1 MLISQ
6 NRKQL
11 VLNSALELGED
22 LTVEKKGK
30 GRKFV
35 SRFIEAGVAHYQE
48 FGDILITKETLDK
61 FINTMVG
68 CPLIINHKEI
78 TDKNA
83 DKERVGVI
91 SNVWFNDNDGWYYCD
106 GIIWDLQAI
115 DLVKNQGW
123 SVSCTY
129 DFVSDNLEKTH
140 NGKKISMEFIDGEF
154 LHLALVNNPR
164 YERANIVINS
174 KDQVENEKWITI
186 KPHGDDS
193 DDYRRLKL
201 EDGETPKEAIERV
214 YKKEDKTEKK
224 ETTKDKVEE
233 QKYKVSKDYK
243 DNVSHYGKDEH
254 RKEII
259 SLHKNLT
266 ENKNISEGR
275 KTEDFAKLKYHLNQ
289 YNKYADTSNVNFL
302 GDDRTKEELKVKEI
316 EKWSNKETKEV
327 KKEKEEAKKDE
338 PTHPFGDDVE
348 HRHSDTG
355 FLYSTKGTNYYTKG
369 NKDVEVEEFG
379 DEGGRYRVKLKENGR
394 TKDIKVYTTKKGMEK
409 KVSEFLGGGE
419 NKETKALSEKT
430 NLEEKEN
437 TYKDVLKKY
446 NEADK
451 KRWARDITNKE
462 YHQAWQDYDKYK
474 KELTKARREYAESI
488 MSNFEEQDNS
498 AYTDKQ
504 NARRERFEELAD
516 KNAKLSEGAHQKSRD
531 MMSVIPMGQPIHGTK
546 DRNYREKAWDKLGQ
560 AVQLDKKSKYYEEKA
575 KSVGKAGISADDANA
590 IAKLAQKYKS
600 GVDSAEKRRIIDRV
614 ISIHSAK
621 TSSKPA
627 SETSEHGF
635 SIERNQDK
643 NRLQLKFDGKPD
655 ENTRKVLKSN
665 GFRWAPSEGA
675 WQRQLT
681 GNAEYSLK
689 RVQEQLK
696 QVQNN
701 VNEIVKGNVFMSVF
715 EELENFVKNIV
726 NNACDKDEE
735 KDTVENEDKRKL
747 IDEVGGILKGK
758 VDEEV
763 WRTVIGKLEKVAYEP
778 SEDDK
783 ADNKCKNEDDEEEEK
798 EEKFE
803 EEKEIADNKEAKKEQ
818 KEEKEEDKKEE
829 KADNKCAKNSMDD
842 VKRAIMGGNTKVK
855 TVSSYV
861 SQADR
866 LKAGEQY

>member
-214 YKKEDKTEKK
+214 YKKEDK
-224 ETTKDKVEE
+224 
-233 QKYKVSKDYK
+233 
-243 DNVSHYGKDEH
+243 
-254 RKEII
+254 
-259 SLHKNLT
+259 
-266 ENKNISEGR
+266 
-275 KTEDFAKLKYHLNQ
+275 KTEIK
-289 YNKYADTSNVNFL
+289 T
-302 GDDRTKEELKVKEI
+302 
-316 EKWSNKETKEV
+316 EV
-327 KKEKEEAKKDE
+327 KKEKGEKKSDSEAESKSEARDFGDYIYAVKQKTFEQLDKLKEKNPKEARYEAEDKLEYIKEKLKENAKYMENNHKQLAEDVIKKLEGYTNLAKEEKKE
-338 PTHPFGDDVE
+338 PKHPFGDDVE

-437 TYKDVLKKY
+437 TYKDILKKY

-462 YHQAWQDYDKYK
+462 YHQAWDDYEKYK

-531 MMSVIPMGQPIHGTK
+531 MMSVIPMGQPIHGAK

-575 KSVGKAGISADDANA
+575 KSVGRAGISADDANA

-614 ISIHSAK
+614 ISIHSAR
-621 TSSKPA
+621 TSTKPA

-778 SEDDK
+778 SETDK

-803 EEKEIADNKEAKKEQ
+803 EEKEIAKNED
-818 KEEKEEDKKEE
+818 KEEKEEDKKED

-855 TVSSYV
+855 DVSSYV

>member
-61 FINTMVG
+61 FIHTMVG

-140 NGKKISMEFIDGEF
+140 NGKQISMEFIDGEF

-186 KPHGDDS
+186 KPHGDES

-214 YKKEDKTEKK
+214 YKKEDK
-224 ETTKDKVEE
+224 
-233 QKYKVSKDYK
+233 
-243 DNVSHYGKDEH
+243 
-254 RKEII
+254 
-259 SLHKNLT
+259 
-266 ENKNISEGR
+266 
-275 KTEDFAKLKYHLNQ
+275 
-289 YNKYADTSNVNFL
+289 
-302 GDDRTKEELKVKEI
+302 
-316 EKWSNKETKEV
+316 TKEV

-355 FLYSTKGTNYYTKG
+355 FYYNNKGTDTYS
-369 NKDVEVEEFG
+369 KDGKTVDVEEFG
-379 DEGGRYRVKLKENGR
+379 ENGGKYSLKFTNKTGR
-394 TKDIKVYTTKKGMEK
+394 REYKTYGTKKGMEK
-409 KVSEFLGGGE
+409 AVKDFLASGE

-437 TYKDVLKKY
+437 AYKEAIKRY
-446 NEADK
+446 NEAEK
-451 KRWARDITNKE
+451 KHPTLPVFSKEWREEVEKSRQAKKDI
-462 YHQAWQDYDKYK
+462 
-474 KELTKARREYAESI
+474 TKARREYAESI
-488 MSNFEEQDNS
+488 MANFEEQDNS
-498 AYTDKQ
+498 AYIDKQ

-560 AVQLDKKSKYYEEKA
+560 GVKLSEKSKYYEDKA
-575 KSVGKAGISADDANA
+575 KSVGTAGISADDANA

-614 ISIHSAK
+614 ISIHRAR

-701 VNEIVKGNVFMSVF
+701 VKEIVKGNVFMSVF

-735 KDTVENEDKRKL
+735 MDTVENEDKRKI
-747 IDEVGGILKGK
+747 IDEVGGILKDK

-763 WRTVIGKLEKVAYEP
+763 WRTVIGKLEKIAYNP
-778 SEDDK
+778 SETDK

-803 EEKEIADNKEAKKEQ
+803 EEKEIAENKKAKNED
-818 KEEKEEDKKEE
+818 KEEKEED

-842 VKRAIMGGNTKVK
+842 VKRAIMGGNTKTK

>member
-61 FINTMVG
+61 FIHTMVG

-91 SNVWFNDNDGWYYCD
+91 SNVWFNDMDGWYYCD

-201 EDGETPKEAIERV
+201 EDGETPKEAIDRV
-214 YKKEDKTEKK
+214 YKKEDKKLSNKEAHEKLNSLRDKMRKYEVAGTRTSDEYKQLKEEYQKTLDEWDISQPNEERKSPLHETFGKEFFDKYNPEGKELPKDFVERYSNKEEKESKK
-224 ETTKDKVEE
+224 ETSDSPFGEGVEITEHDK
-233 QKYKVSKDYK
+233 KGYMLDS
-243 DNVSHYGKDEH
+243 
-254 RKEII
+254 
-259 SLHKNLT
+259 KNLKT
-266 ENKNISEGR
+266 YR
-275 KTEDFAKLKYHLNQ
+275 KGE
-289 YNKYADTSNVNFL
+289 KYAIV
-302 GDDRTKEELKVKEI
+302 DDWSHDDKDRYTVSFHNGKKEI
-316 EKWSNKETKEV
+316 ERN
-327 KKEKEEAKKDE
+327 
-338 PTHPFGDDVE
+338 
-348 HRHSDTG
+348 
-355 FLYSTKGTNYYTKG
+355 N
-369 NKDVEVEEFG
+369 
-379 DEGGRYRVKLKENGR
+379 
-394 TKDIKVYTTKKGMEK
+394 YTTKRGMEK
-409 KVSEFLGGGE
+409 AIREHLQSGE

-430 NLEEKEN
+430 NLEEKQN
-437 TYKDVLKKY
+437 TYKDILKKY

-451 KRWARDITNKE
+451 KRWARGITNKE
-462 YHQAWQDYDKYK
+462 YHQAWDDYEKYK

-498 AYTDKQ
+498 AYIDKQ
-504 NARRERFEELAD
+504 NARRERFAELAD

-575 KSVGKAGISADDANA
+575 KSVGRAGISADDANA

-614 ISIHSAK
+614 ISIHSAR

-735 KDTVENEDKRKL
+735 MDTVENEDKRKI
-747 IDEVGGILKGK
+747 IDEVGGILKDK

-763 WRTVIGKLEKVAYEP
+763 WRTVIGKLEKIAYNP

-803 EEKEIADNKEAKKEQ
+803 EEKEIAENKKAKNEEKED
-818 KEEKEEDKKEE
+818 KEEDKKDE

-842 VKRAIMGGNTKVK
+842 VKRAIMGGNVK
-855 TVSSYV
+855 AKEASSYV